1 MKTHLILFVFAI
13 HWIQFNCEENA
24 KLDIVVGID
33 DGKSSIQVF
42 EAKENA
48 LIIKENNKHDL
59 QKLKWYSIGK
69 PIVIRTKSNKNKNE
83 SFFHIRNDGFFL
95 NVQILSEAHKKL
107 IIQKLNEK
115 YGISV
120 ELYQIK
126 EIPLKEFQCDLH
138 LNQDD
143 DETVTKGSTK
153 VLLTRYPL
161 RVDFQANEKEMG
173 FLEKMLL
180 SDHHNELELECAY
193 KSNIGLEETVIIKFE
208 NQESVIEFYLNK
220 NELTNFT

>member
-1 MKTHLILFVFAI
+1 MIDESCPKGNWLLLRVLFEKSEVFKRLSY
-13 HWIQFNCEENA
+13 QQQN
-24 KLDIVVGID
+24 
-33 DGKSSIQVF
+33 
-42 EAKENA
+42 
-48 LIIKENNKHDL
+48 
-59 QKLKWYSIGK
+59 IGK
-69 PIVIRTKSNKNKNE
+69 IKNGVNWKTKS
-83 SFFHIRNDGFFL
+83 
-95 NVQILSEAHKKL
+95 KKL

-138 LNQDD
+138 LNHDD

-153 VLLTRYPL
+153 VSLTRYPL

-208 NQESVIEFYLNK
+208 NQESVIEF
-220 NELTNFT
+220 